1 MGDLNRERQP
11 NSNLNLFDQQFA
23 ETWDKDKNDQTKSS
37 NNIQN
42 PSSRHD
48 NKHTGR
54 ANGNAHDSSIS
65 RPIERTS
72 DIHTIDQMP
81 TAKKPQTD

>member
-1 MGDLNRERQP
+1 MNNLNQERQT

-37 NNIQN
+37 KNIQK

-54 ANGNAHDSSIS
+54 ANGNIQDSIVG
-65 RPIERTS
+65 RPTDHTS
-72 DIHTIDQMP
+72 DINTMD
-81 TAKKPQTD
+81 

>member
-1 MGDLNRERQP
+1 MSNLNQGEQP
-11 NSNLNLFDQQFA
+11 NSNLNLFDQQFE

-37 NNIQN
+37 NNIQK

-54 ANGNAHDSSIS
+54 ANSNIQDSIMSK
-65 RPIERTS
+65 PIDHSS
-72 DIHTIDQMP
+72 DIHTMD
-81 TAKKPQTD
+81 